1 MNKPELKYSR
11 VANISRVNTI

>member
-11 VANISRVNTI
+11 VANISRLNTI